1 MRLLLETPGI
11 GHSAEATGRLNAGYL
26 SFLTVFAGVARID
39 ACHAKNEHAREEA
52 MDSIFEPW
60 VGRPVVVQLGLGR
73 IKLSVRGTFLEDRDE
88 TLLVRPEAGSD
99 VEIPKMK
106 VLAIEDSCRWTKPM
120 ITFL

>member
-1 MRLLLETPGI
+1 MG
-11 GHSAEATGRLNAGYL
+11 
-26 SFLTVFAGVARID
+26 
-39 ACHAKNEHAREEA
+39 
-52 MDSIFEPW
+52 SIFESW

-99 VEIPKMK
+99 VEIPKTK
-106 VLAIEDSCRWTKPM
+106 VLAIEESCRWTKPM